1 MREYKLKMAL
11 SALFIAITLWANASD
26 VESQLKKFEAA
37 NGRTQVA
44 MANQVMDKFH
54 EAEITD
60 RTTHFGTDT
69 PLDTMRMQVWY
80 WAAEYF
86 YAEQEYQ
93 QSVNYGERALPL
105 THGTDWEADCL
116 SILSLAHF
124 RLSEYDQAAH
134 YAKLCYKLDEQTG
147 DPDIMSSSLNTLA
160 GIYVGANRPKEAEQY
175 ILRAIELAQK
185 VDNPARMA
193 VLQGMASEVYHQMG
207 DDKQAL
213 THAHIACEIEESRGD
228 SYKLAVRRTQ
238 LASVLIGL
246 HQYAEAEQVLGE
258 AIPVFRQVGDRH
270 SLGIALNKLGM
281 SLLCQE
287 RQTEAIP
294 HYREAESIFAGMGDL
309 GNEMHAQ
316 RGLYESYW
324 TLNPDSAKVALDR
337 FDLLKDSLY
346 SNATAESLARYN
358 AEFGSDWLHKENE
371 QLRSRTR
378 KYVLIGMLLTLLLV
392 GTTCWWMHRRMH
404 LRESALQAIIRNLQS
419 EGAKESL
426 VKEGPDGELPESGHD
441 FLSRL
446 VSLVRRNMMQPE
458 YSVESLASS
467 MCITRGQLNRRVKAL
482 TGITTQQ
489 YVMRIRMEQ
498 ARLLLSSRPDKP
510 VSEIAYECGFS
521 DPTSFSRAF
530 RHTFGISPSQF
541 RHK

>member
-11 SALFIAITLWANASD
+11 SALFIAITLWADAGE

-207 DDKQAL
+207 NDKQAL
-213 THAHIACEIEESRGD
+213 THAHMACEIEESRGD
-228 SYKLAVRRTQ
+228 GYKLAVRRTQ

-324 TLNPDSAKVALDR
+324 TLNTDSAKVALDR

-392 GTTCWWMHRRMH
+392 GTTWWWMHRRMY
-404 LRESALQAIIRNLQS
+404 LRESALQAIIRNIW
-419 EGAKESL
+419 
-426 VKEGPDGELPESGHD
+426 D
-441 FLSRL
+441 F
-446 VSLVRRNMMQPE
+446 
-458 YSVESLASS
+458 
-467 MCITRGQLNRRVKAL
+467 
-482 TGITTQQ
+482 
-489 YVMRIRMEQ
+489 
-498 ARLLLSSRPDKP
+498 
-510 VSEIAYECGFS
+510 
-521 DPTSFSRAF
+521 
-530 RHTFGISPSQF
+530 
-541 RHK
+541 